1 MENNNEV
8 NYKVE
13 EQNKI
18 YIVGGRGV
26 GKTTFLYQIHSGQFN
41 DSLSHSEI
49 GIAIYQYKKGSKVFT
64 IKELT
69 DDENFSKTN
78 ILKNELED
86 VILIFVL
93 FALDDKESFEHAK
106 NLIQFIKNNLINNEE
121 MHIILL
127 GNKQDLI
134 ESNPSGNIVERKEID
149 QYIFNIENLRYY
161 EISCKTNYNI
171 SLIKE
176 MIDGIEIEEEK
187 DEDDGK
193 IPEEERMKKI
203 NEAKNKSC
211 LFC

>member
-1 MENNNEV
+1 
-8 NYKVE
+8 
-13 EQNKI
+13 
-18 YIVGGRGV
+18 
-26 GKTTFLYQIHSGQFN
+26 
-41 DSLSHSEI
+41 
-49 GIAIYQYKKGSKVFT
+49 
-64 IKELT
+64 
-69 DDENFSKTN
+69 
-78 ILKNELED
+78 
-86 VILIFVL
+86 
-93 FALDDKESFEHAK
+93 
-106 NLIQFIKNNLINNEE
+106 

-127 GNKQDLI
+127 GNKQDLV

>member
-1 MENNNEV
+1 MENNNKED
-8 NYKVE
+8 YKVD

-26 GKTTFLYQIHSGQFN
+26 GKTTFLYQIHSGTFN
-41 DSLSHSEI
+41 DSLPPSEI
-49 GIAIYQYKKGSKVFT
+49 GIAVSQYKIGNKEFT
-64 IKELT
+64 IKDLT

-93 FALDDKESFEHAK
+93 FALDDKDSFEHAK

-121 MHIILL
+121 MNIFLL
-127 GNKQDLI
+127 GNKQDLV
-134 ESNPSGNIVERKEID
+134 EANPKGNIVERKEID

-171 SLIKE
+171 SIIKE
-176 MIDGIEIEEEK
+176 MIDGFEIEEEK
-187 DEDDGK
+187 DEDDDK
-193 IPEEERMKKI
+193 IPEEERKKKV
-203 NEAKNKSC
+203 NEAKGKSC
-211 LFC
+211 LLF

>member
-49 GIAIYQYKKGSKVFT
+49 GIAISQYKKGSKVFT

-127 GNKQDLI
+127 GNKQDLV